1 MQEGSPKNI
10 LIVEDSATTRALI
23 RAVIEDMGDFSTVE
37 AGSGFEALKL
47 LPTQEFSVVI
57 TDVNMPD
64 INGLELIHF
73 IKSNPRYVN
82 IPLIIVSTERS
93 EEDKKRGMALG
104 AMADITKPFKA
115 HELQGCHQTGNII
128 GHMKASKKEF
138 IAETEDLLFECQ
150 QLLLEIQDTCHTAVN
165 PDTIN
170 ALFRS
175 VHTLKGLSGLFG
187 SKGMTDLSHTL
198 EALLDDIRLG
208 KINVN
213 DEVVDFLFKNIDLLK

>member
-23 RAVIEDMGDFSTVE
+23 RAVIEDMGDFSAVE

-47 LPTQEFSVVI
+47 LPTQEFSLVI

-73 IKSNPRYVN
+73 IKSNPRYGT

-104 AMADITKPFKA
+104 AMAYITKPFKA
-115 HELQGCHQTGNII
+115 HELQ
-128 GHMKASKKEF
+128 
-138 IAETEDLLFECQ
+138 
-150 QLLLEIQDTCHTAVN
+150 
-165 PDTIN
+165 
-170 ALFRS
+170 
-175 VHTLKGLSGLFG
+175 
-187 SKGMTDLSHTL
+187 
-198 EALLDDIRLG
+198 
-208 KINVN
+208 
-213 DEVVDFLFKNIDLLK
+213 EVIKQAIL